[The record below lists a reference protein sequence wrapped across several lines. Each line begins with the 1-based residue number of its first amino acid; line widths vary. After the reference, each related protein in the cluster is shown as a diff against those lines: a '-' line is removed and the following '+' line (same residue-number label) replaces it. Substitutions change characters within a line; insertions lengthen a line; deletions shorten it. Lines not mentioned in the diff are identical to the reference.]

1 MHTADIVV
9 IGGGMVGAAI
19 GYGLATRGASV
30 VIVDEGD
37 DAFRA
42 ARGNFGLVWVQT
54 KGLGMQRY
62 AEWTRQSAD
71 LYPDFADELHASSG
85 IDIGYDKPGG
95 LTLCMGDAELERQ
108 SRVLGHLQQQAGAGR
123 CDAELLGRRGGA
135 SGLPGVARDRQN
147 AAGGKRE

>member
-1 MHTADIVV
+1 MHTADFVV

-19 GYGLATRGASV
+19 AYGLATRGASV

-85 IDIGYDKPGG
+85 IDIGYDKHGG
-95 LTLCMGDAELERQ
+95 LMIC
-108 SRVLGHLQQQAGAGR
+108 LGGAGFESP
-123 CDAELLGRRGGA
+123 CLEIGRA
-135 SGLPGVARDRQN
+135 SGWGRGVEN
-147 AAGGKRE
+147 KEST

>member
-54 KGLGMQRY
+54 KGLGMQLY
-62 AEWTRQSAD
+62 AARTRQSAA
-71 LYPDFADELHASSG
+71 PHPAFAAELHPSSG
-85 IDIGYDKPGG
+85 IDIRTDQTRG
-95 LTLCMGDAELERQ
+95 LTLRLGAAEFEPT
-108 SRVLGHLQQQAGAGR
+108 SRVIGPQHPTSPR
-123 CDAELLGRRGGA
+123 
-135 SGLPGVARDRQN
+135 
-147 AAGGKRE
+147 

>member
-19 GYGLATRGASV
+19 GYGLATRGASG

-54 KGLGMQRY
+54 KGMGMQHY
-62 AEWTRQSAD
+62 AEWTRQSVA
-71 LYPDFADELHASSG
+71 LNPDFADELPTSFG
-85 IDIGYDKPGG
+85 IDIN
-95 LTLCMGDAELERQ
+95 
-108 SRVLGHLQQQAGAGR
+108 
-123 CDAELLGRRGGA
+123 
-135 SGLPGVARDRQN
+135 RQN
-147 AAGGKRE
+147 AVLGKRW